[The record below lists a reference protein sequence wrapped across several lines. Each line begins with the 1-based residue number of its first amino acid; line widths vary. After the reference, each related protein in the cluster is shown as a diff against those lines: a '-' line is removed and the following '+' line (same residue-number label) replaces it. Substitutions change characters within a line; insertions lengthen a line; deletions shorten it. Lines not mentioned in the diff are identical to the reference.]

1 MPRSFTVMVL
11 GANVEATKGWSEEIA
26 WKWKGVDRAQVK
38 AISQDTFN
46 IINEAVKAEDAR
58 FIEEERLAAELRR
71 KQEQIERD
79 RRIEI
84 FHKKVVALINDE
96 SFEIFKGGTQSVILK
111 KADVSINLGFDS
123 YNKRPWQFIS
133 INTGREHRFGVDARA
148 AKAVKEE
155 IENEITRKKS
165 VLKKAQEEKDSTDK
179 IIKSLSDLGIKA
191 NAESKYWSID
201 KHRSQSYKVVNATEI
216 IKAPVQQYGPFSV
229 ITGTADKNSIHNV
242 SVRGKFTFEQ
252 FKKLTNFIKEL
263 DIERI

>member
-1 MPRSFTVMVL
+1 MSRNFTIMVL

-38 AISQDTFN
+38 AISQETFN
-46 IINEAVKAEDAR
+46 IIDDAVKAEDAR
-58 FIEEERLAAELRR
+58 FIEEERLALELRR
-71 KQEQIERD
+71 KQEQIARD
-79 RRIEI
+79 QQVEI
-84 FHKKVVALINDE
+84 FYKRVVALINDG
-96 SFEIFKGGTQSVILK
+96 SFEVFRGGTHSVTLR

-123 YNKRPWQFIS
+123 SDKRPWQFTS

-148 AKAVKEE
+148 SKAIKEE

-165 VLKKAQEEKDSTDK
+165 VIKKAQEEKDSTDK

-191 NAESKYWSID
+191 NAETKYWSTD
-201 KHRSQSYKVVNATEI
+201 KHRSQSYKVVTATEV
-216 IKAPVQQYGPFSV
+216 IKAPPTQYGPFSV
-229 ITGTADKNSIHNV
+229 ITGSVDNNSIHNT
-242 SVRGKFTFEQ
+242 SIRGKFTFEQ